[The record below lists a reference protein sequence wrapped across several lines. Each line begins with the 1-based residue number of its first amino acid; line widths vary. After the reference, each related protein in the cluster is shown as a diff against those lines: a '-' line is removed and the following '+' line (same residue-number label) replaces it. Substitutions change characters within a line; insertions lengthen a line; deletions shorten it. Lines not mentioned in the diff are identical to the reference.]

1 MSAEKLKWEGK
12 EEEKQQKALRAKRP
26 YRDPPSKSGYDG
38 FAHGFSDWMPLREDQ
53 DTSTNWSAGEWKAI
67 ERLTKVLADSDD
79 KSGRPWTVGDIVTEL
94 VPAGDDT
101 TNTGSHAR
109 LRDLGLE
116 VGAEAS
122 SLREYRRVAMA
133 WPHAKR
139 VASVGW
145 TVHRV
150 LAASPD
156 RQKILGQLVKDHE
169 RFGWPITESIARK
182 TLGLKRK
189 QASDLDKV
197 KQARRLIQSL
207 QGPVDPHLEAAL
219 GQLILLA
226 QVILDQG
233 PVLRRVK

>member
-1 MSAEKLKWEGK
+1 
-12 EEEKQQKALRAKRP
+12 
-26 YRDPPSKSGYDG
+26 
-38 FAHGFSDWMPLREDQ
+38 
-53 DTSTNWSAGEWKAI
+53 
-67 ERLTKVLADSDD
+67 
-79 KSGRPWTVGDIVTEL
+79 
-94 VPAGDDT
+94 
-101 TNTGSHAR
+101 
-109 LRDLGLE
+109 
-116 VGAEAS
+116 
-122 SLREYRRVAMA
+122 MA